1 MRSGSASSFSA
12 RCRQAGDGSR
22 SRRWSAASTSTWGR
36 GTGARQPEHGGVP
49 RSCLLRRRVRS
60 TRNSPRRRTR
70 PRPARDRGDAVPGR
84 NAHTVTW
91 SAGGSEEVL
100 VAAQKHYAGQAAK
113 VQVHVGV
120 LLLRLSQQSATRTAV
135 AEFPPTRPDPPA
147 PVRAHVHA
155 PEHHRLRR
163 ARPPRRS
170 IPRPPPPA
178 VGHPQP
184 PTVRTQPP
192 QKPHPPPTTR
202 SICHST
208 VTRNRPRR
216 PHRPPSRPSRTVSWH
231 RHRPT
236 CRISSRRH
244 AASHPPPPRLLR

>member
-135 AEFPPTRPDPPA
+135 AEFPPTRPDPTRPDPTRPDPTRRRRATTTSAQGRA
-147 PVRAHVHA
+147 PVH
-155 PEHHRLRR
+155 PEAFISRSGRRCHGPR
-163 ARPPRRS
+163 ARTAP
-170 IPRPPPPA
+170 
-178 VGHPQP
+178 
-184 PTVRTQPP
+184 
-192 QKPHPPPTTR
+192 
-202 SICHST
+202 
-208 VTRNRPRR
+208 
-216 PHRPPSRPSRTVSWH
+216 
-231 RHRPT
+231 
-236 CRISSRRH
+236 
-244 AASHPPPPRLLR
+244 AASPGWCWSR